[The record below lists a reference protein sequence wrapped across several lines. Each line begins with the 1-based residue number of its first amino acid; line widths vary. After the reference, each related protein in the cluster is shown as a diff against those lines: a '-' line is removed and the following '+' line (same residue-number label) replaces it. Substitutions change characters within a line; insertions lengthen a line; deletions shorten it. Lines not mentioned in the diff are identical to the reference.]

1 MTTKQDFM
9 NKGFLAFALT
19 CGSKNLCKIFAQIT
33 CRTELDEAQ
42 ETVFLLAGR
51 KTVKAFGSE

>member
-1 MTTKQDFM
+1 MY
-9 NKGFLAFALT
+9 KGFLAFALT
-19 CGSKNLCKIFAQIT
+19 CGSKNLCKIFSQIT

-42 ETVFLLAGR
+42 ETVFLLAGG